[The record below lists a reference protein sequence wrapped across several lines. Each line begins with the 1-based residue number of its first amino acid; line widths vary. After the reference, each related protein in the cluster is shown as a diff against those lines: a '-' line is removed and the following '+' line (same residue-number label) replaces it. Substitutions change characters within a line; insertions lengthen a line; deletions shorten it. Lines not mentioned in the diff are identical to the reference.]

1 MEASLNPD
9 LLLIRQL
16 EKEIER
22 EKQLLEQE
30 EAHLNDLTK
39 NAAREESS
47 RKAQMKK
54 VLALSMPANWWQMH
68 TLLRENASSKA
79 SSMAI
84 NLISDVMVPPYDA
97 GADRQLSNVLKD
109 LSSHLTT
116 MNTNLK
122 EMKEVRAWI
131 NRTEESLGQVL
142 KRLEGSPGDSVH
154 RGVVL

>member
-39 NAAREESS
+39 NASREESS

-54 VLALSMPANWWQMH
+54 VLAYSMPAN
-68 TLLRENASSKA
+68 
-79 SSMAI
+79 
-84 NLISDVMVPPYDA
+84 
-97 GADRQLSNVLKD
+97 G
-109 LSSHLTT
+109 
-116 MNTNLK
+116 
-122 EMKEVRAWI
+122 
-131 NRTEESLGQVL
+131 
-142 KRLEGSPGDSVH
+142 
-154 RGVVL
+154 

>member
-54 VLALSMPANWWQMH
+54 VPAF
-68 TLLRENASSKA
+68 
-79 SSMAI
+79 I
-84 NLISDVMVPPYDA
+84 DA
-97 GADRQLSNVLKD
+97 G
-109 LSSHLTT
+109 
-116 MNTNLK
+116 
-122 EMKEVRAWI
+122 
-131 NRTEESLGQVL
+131 
-142 KRLEGSPGDSVH
+142 
-154 RGVVL
+154 

>member
-39 NAAREESS
+39 NASREESS

-54 VLALSMPANWWQMH
+54 VPAF
-68 TLLRENASSKA
+68 
-79 SSMAI
+79 SMA
-84 NLISDVMVPPYDA
+84 S
-97 GADRQLSNVLKD
+97 
-109 LSSHLTT
+109 LTG
-116 MNTNLK
+116 
-122 EMKEVRAWI
+122 RCI
-131 NRTEESLGQVL
+131 
-142 KRLEGSPGDSVH
+142 H
-154 RGVVL
+154 C